1 MGGSPEDYWASVVA
15 TALVALAFQ
24 PLRRGVQRLGDR
36 AVYGRRAAPYQALA
50 DLCRRLARA
59 VSLEQ
64 VLPGMAEVSGRSIGA
79 AQPPSG
85 WPWPAPTTW
94 SRTGRRSPAPGG
106 PARQRALGAGVGG
119 HRAAR

>member
-1 MGGSPEDYWASVVA
+1 MVIFVTLGYVAAVVLLGALVGGRVSEEYWASVVA

-36 AVYGRRAAPYQALA
+36 AVYGSRAAPYQALS

-64 VLPGMAEVSGRSIGA
+64 VLPG
-79 AQPPSG
+79 
-85 WPWPAPTTW
+85 
-94 SRTGRRSPAPGG
+94 
-106 PARQRALGAGVGG
+106 
-119 HRAAR
+119 